1 MSEEGSDMSKRN
13 VQRDVLNTINKKA
26 KKKVTQ
32 KEIQKL
38 ASTKQPSTLQSEAQ
52 LRRLIKQVASMANVP
67 VSESTIREIIQA
79 VKSSGMN
86 PQQMESMMK
95 MMLRKIMQPSSYNKM
110 IMRQIP
116 SVCDGIFVLLNG
128 DEYNIK
134 KSSMVIT

>member
-1 MSEEGSDMSKRN
+1 MSKRN

-38 ASTKQPSTLQSEAQ
+38 ASTVKPSTLQSEAQ

-95 MMLRKIMQPSSYNKM
+95 MMLHR
-110 IMRQIP
+110 
-116 SVCDGIFVLLNG
+116 
-128 DEYNIK
+128 
-134 KSSMVIT
+134 

>member
-1 MSEEGSDMSKRN
+1 MSKRN

-38 ASTKQPSTLQSEAQ
+38 ASTVKPSTLQSEAQ

-79 VKSSGMN
+79 VKNSGMN

-95 MMLRKIMQPSSYNKM
+95 MMLR
-110 IMRQIP
+110 R
-116 SVCDGIFVLLNG
+116 
-128 DEYNIK
+128 
-134 KSSMVIT
+134 